1 MDRAGCGTYTGTT
14 PERRAVLFFVFILCG
29 LASSLSNRSMDP
41 LLTMIARD
49 FSVEIT
55 TAALLSSAYAFP
67 YAMSQPILGPVGD
80 FYGKTRV
87 LKTCLWLLTFCM
99 FGCTLAPTFETLF
112 AFRLMSGVAAG
123 GIVPV
128 TMAILGDKYPPQQ
141 RQLVI
146 GRFLTAGLT
155 GIIFGASAAGIM
167 AVALGWR
174 SFLYVSAGTA
184 LVAAIGA
191 TLMLREPPKERSGHI
206 RISNAVASYGSVF
219 ANPKSWLCF
228 GTVFLESIAVYG
240 ATPYIGDILERN
252 GLGTPREAGFVLA
265 GFGVGGLLYTLALPV
280 LLRHFRR
287 SQMMAAGGVM
297 ASAGLAGMAL
307 LAPWPIM
314 AATFVITGAGFM
326 MLHNSVQAEVAELA
340 PTARAS
346 AFSMHSFC
354 FFSGQAVG
362 PVIFGFGIHTVGQ
375 PWMILNLLLI
385 AATGVVV
392 SKLFARHPTASGR
405 F

>member
-1 MDRAGCGTYTGTT
+1 
-14 PERRAVLFFVFILCG
+14 VLFFVFILCG

-55 TAALLSSAYAFP
+55 TAALLTSAYAFP
-67 YAMSQPILGPVGD
+67 YALSQPILGPIGD

-87 LKTCLWLLTFCM
+87 LKSCLWLLSFCLV
-99 FGCTLAPTFETLF
+99 GCILSQSFEALLG
-112 AFRLMSGVAAG
+112 FRLLSGVAAG

-128 TMAILGDKYPPQQ
+128 TMAILGDRYPPQQ

-146 GRFLTAGLT
+146 GRFLTAGLS

-167 AVALGWR
+167 AVTLGWR
-174 SFLYVSAGTA
+174 SFLYIAAATA
-184 LVAAIGA
+184 FAAAIGA
-191 TLMLREPPKERSGHI
+191 TALLREPPREKPTGHI
-206 RISNAVASYGSVF
+206 RISNATASYRSVF
-219 ANPKSWLCF
+219 ANPKSWFCF

-240 ATPYIGDILERN
+240 ATPYIGEILERHN
-252 GLGTPREAGFVLA
+252 LGTPREAGFILA
-265 GFGVGGLLYTLALPV
+265 GFGVGGLLYTLALPYI
-280 LLRHFRR
+280 LRNFRR
-287 SQMMAAGGVM
+287 TQMMSAGGLLSSV
-297 ASAGLAGMAL
+297 GLAGMAL
-307 LAPWPIM
+307 LAPWQAM
-314 AATFVITGAGFM
+314 TAGFVVTGFGFM

-340 PTARAS
+340 PNARAS

-362 PVIFGFGIHTVGQ
+362 PILFGFGIHQVGQ
-375 PWMILNLLLI
+375 SWLVLNLLLI
-385 AATGVVV
+385 AATGVIVAR
-392 SKLFARHPTASGR
+392 LFARHPSASGR